1 MGNYRK
7 PYTAEFKQQM
17 LELVQSGRRPAEL
30 AKEFGCNE
38 TTIRDWCNRAG
49 VLIGL
54 PAPGSLGNAEKEEL
68 LRLRKEVKRL
78 QTERDI
84 LAKATAWFARQ
95 EGGIQK

>member
-30 AKEFGCNE
+30 AKEYGCNE